1 MESNEFRVT
10 EAFISVQGEGRFVGV
25 PSVFLRLFGC
35 NFKCRGF
42 GMPKGQL
49 ADDYLKVDAN
59 DPKYKTLKDLPLVH
73 RGCDSYASW
82 DARFRKF
89 TKDYNVEQL
98 VEKLL
103 SLTPEGK
110 WTCKNGQ
117 DIHLVITGGE
127 PLLGWQR
134 LYVDLFEHP
143 RMKDLKNVTYE
154 TNTTQ
159 PIRENLLEW
168 TKTQDRIHITFSC
181 SPKLTVSGER
191 WEDAIKPSVAKNY
204 YDTPNSHLYFKFVV
218 CDNGD
223 IEEVSKAVE
232 LYSKAGISC
241 PVYCM
246 AVGGCYEEYQENAK
260 NVTELAM
267 QKGWRYSPRLH
278 VDIFG
283 NEWGT

>member
-59 DPKYKTLKDLPLVH
+59 DPKYKTLKDLPLVL

-110 WTCKNGQ
+110 WTCTNGQ

-143 RMKDLKNVTYE
+143 RMKDLKNVTFE

-246 AVGGCYEEYQENAK
+246 AGGGCYEEYQENAK